1 MFGLKIMFGK
11 IDTWNEVGDSKCGLL
26 KLLPE
31 IGNEG
36 ENEPDDEEELY
47 DGTLYELDGAL

>member
-1 MFGLKIMFGK
+1 MVGK
-11 IDTWNEVGDSKCGLL
+11 IDTWNEVGDSKWGLL

-31 IGNEG
+31 IGNDG